1 MSSIANLGAASAA
14 LPQLNFHPH
23 GHKKGA
29 PELSTDLLSSQNTAQ
44 VPVPAVQNQFGNLL
58 RSLEQAIGLGSSPAA
73 SAAPATKATAGAAP
87 ATGITAAAST
97 ASTAA
102 AAAPTS
108 APTLNT
114 LLQNYLRNA
123 PQSVQADAAKLQSL
137 AGSKVSFNA

>member
-44 VPVPAVQNQFGNLL
+44 VPVPAVQNQFANLL
-58 RSLEQAIGLGSSPAA
+58 RSLEQTIGLGSS
-73 SAAPATKATAGAAP
+73 S
-87 ATGITAAAST
+87 
-97 ASTAA
+97 AA
-102 AAAPTS
+102 AAAP
-108 APTLNT
+108 
-114 LLQNYLRNA
+114 QD
-123 PQSVQADAAKLQSL
+123 VQAAAAKLQSL

>member
-97 ASTAA
+97 AA

>member
-58 RSLEQAIGLGSSPAA
+58 RSLEQVIGLGSSATA
-73 SAAPATKATAGAAP
+73 SAAPAAKATTGAAP
-87 ATGITAAAST
+87 ATGITAAAS
-97 ASTAA
+97 AATAA
-102 AAAPTS
+102 ASTS
-108 APTLNT
+108 AATLNT

-123 PQSVQADAAKLQSL
+123 PQNVQADAAKLQSL

>member
-73 SAAPATKATAGAAP
+73 SAAPAAKATAGAAP
-87 ATGITAAAST
+87 ATGITAAA
-97 ASTAA
+97 
-102 AAAPTS
+102 PTS
-108 APTLNT
+108 AATLNT
-114 LLQNYLRNA
+114 LLQNYLHNA
-123 PQSVQADAAKLQSL
+123 PQSVQADAAKLQNL
-137 AGSKVSFNA
+137 AGSKVSINA

>member
-73 SAAPATKATAGAAP
+73 SAAKATAGAAP

-97 ASTAA
+97 ATAA
-102 AAAPTS
+102 ASTS
-108 APTLNT
+108 AATGNT
-114 LLQNYLRNA
+114 LLQKYLHNA
-123 PQSVQADAAKLQSL
+123 PQNVQAAAAKLQSL

>member
-44 VPVPAVQNQFGNLL
+44 VPVPAVQNQFANLL
-58 RSLEQAIGLGSSPAA
+58 RSLEQTIGLGSSSAA
-73 SAAPATKATAGAAP
+73 AAAPAAKATVGAAP
-87 ATGITAAAST
+87 ATGVTAAAST
-97 ASTAA
+97 ATAA
-102 AAAPTS
+102 ASTS
-108 APTLNT
+108 AATLNT
-114 LLQNYLRNA
+114 LLQKYLHNA
-123 PQSVQADAAKLQSL
+123 PQDVQAAAAKLQSL